1 MSSGNGPSAVSPKLI
16 RRKVGSLDVLLQ
28 PSGGSGLIA
37 AQFTIRRGSADERDG
52 EIGLASFTAGMLK
65 RGTTSRTSSQVA
77 FDLESLGAMTSHGAG
92 PDAAHSSLRCA
103 ASDFPAALEILV
115 DCMRH
120 PAFNADELEIER
132 EGILAHLMRAEDEKA
147 QYTYR
152 HYLRRIFEGH
162 GYGHPGEGDREDVRA
177 ITPEACREWHRR
189 VYRPDHMLF
198 VAAGDFDP
206 DEICAHLETCFG
218 DWKVGAEERE
228 RYSLA
233 QPPGPPPSPLELRK
247 PLEQGFQIVGF
258 RTPPLSDPGY
268 PALRLASAALG
279 EGFAGRLF
287 RNLRDQRSLAY
298 AVGSS
303 LRAHRLCGHLML
315 FIGTQPERLDEALD
329 GLLEEAR
336 GIAEA
341 PVTEEEFRRVLHYA
355 TGKYL
360 MAHQSLGA
368 RVGHLARW
376 EDVGGDAA
384 QDAPYLERLQSVTR
398 KQIQEAVE
406 ALVSEPV
413 IVTLR
418 PEAVASPSSS

>member
-1 MSSGNGPSAVSPKLI
+1 MSSSNGPATEPVLI
-16 RRKVGSLDVLLQ
+16 RRKVGALDVLLS
-28 PSGGSGLIA
+28 PSSGSGLIA
-37 AQFTIRRGSADERDG
+37 AQFTIRRGSADEREG
-52 EIGLASFTAGMLK
+52 EVGLASFTAGMLK
-65 RGTTSRTSSQVA
+65 RGTDSRSSSQVA

-103 ASDFPAALEILV
+103 ALDFPAALEILV
-115 DCMRH
+115 ECMRH
-120 PAFNADELEIER
+120 PAFDPNELEIER
-132 EGILAHLMRAEDEKA
+132 EGILAHLMRAEDEKS

-152 HYLRRIFEGH
+152 RYLRRIFENH
-162 GYGHPGEGDREDVRA
+162 GYGHPGEGEADDVRA
-177 ITPEACREWHRR
+177 ITPDACREWHRW

-198 VAAGDFDP
+198 VAAGDFDA
-206 DEICAHLETCFG
+206 DEMCRQLERHFG
-218 DWKVGAEERE
+218 DWKTDAGERP

-233 QPPGPPPSPLELRK
+233 QPPDAPPEPLELRK
-247 PLEQGFQIVGF
+247 QLEQGFQMVGF
-258 RTPPLSDPGY
+258 RTPGLSDPGY

-279 EGFAGRLF
+279 EGFTGRLF

-315 FIGTQPERLDEALD
+315 FIGTQPERLDEALE
-329 GLLEEAR
+329 GLLDEAR
-336 GIAEA
+336 GMANA
-341 PVTEEEFRRVLHYA
+341 PLTEDEFRRVLHYA

-384 QDAPYLERLQSVTR
+384 QDARYVERLQSVTR
-398 KQIQEAVE
+398 KQIQEAI
-406 ALVSEPV
+406 ARLVDSPV

-418 PEAVASPSSS
+418 PEAVAAPSTH